1 MRHLHLTAT
10 FARRRAAPPATGAS
24 ALDEGRGYPGAQPDR
39 GATPVCHLSP
49 HTRPRA
55 PGLLRQAGSRLL
67 LLILALALGPLLVA
81 CAGLRPEEPR
91 RAPAGTLRW
100 SLEGVSDI
108 TRLDPARLS
117 GNQENIPIYLIFGGL
132 VRLND
137 RLEVIGDGAERW
149 TVSGDGTV
157 YTFYLRPGL
166 KYGDG
171 SPVVAQH
178 FADALAR
185 TLAPATGTEFAL
197 TFLQNIIG
205 AREVRAGNAASLAGV
220 RALDERTLEVR
231 LDSPRGYFLSQL
243 TYAITYLAP
252 PGAIE
257 AAGAAW
263 LDRAFGTGPFRV
275 VEHLPAQGL
284 VLEGN
289 PHYWA
294 GPPGVE
300 RVEFRLFPNTDAAF
314 SAYQAGEVDVMGS
327 VQAGVPAARLA
338 ETANLPD
345 FQTISTPVARYV
357 GFNNTQPPFDNLYV
371 RQAFAQA
378 VDKERLVARVL
389 EGSATPAWRILPA
402 GFAGTR
408 EPIAPLAF
416 DPVGARAALGLAGY
430 VSGAELPPV
439 TLTYE
444 SGDADL
450 GRVAG
455 ELQRFWRESL
465 GVDVRLDPVPRQTLI
480 DRLDA
485 LVVNPRAPDAMQMYL
500 SVWGADYPDPQ
511 NFLSL
516 QLHSASPYN
525 NGRWTNAR
533 FDALVEEADRM
544 SGRGEQAE
552 RFRLYRDAEQIAIN
566 EVGWLPLYNPLVTL
580 AIRPTVRG
588 LTPTVSPQGIVAVDW
603 TQVRIEEGQ

>member
-1 MRHLHLTAT
+1 MHHSPL
-10 FARRRAAPPATGAS
+10 AS
-24 ALDEGRGYPGAQPDR
+24 
-39 GATPVCHLSP
+39 VFV
-49 HTRPRA
+49 RPRQRG
-55 PGLLRQAGSRLL
+55 PRLL
-67 LLILALALGPLLVA
+67 LLALVLGTLLTGCVALQ
-81 CAGLRPEEPR
+81 PEQPQ
-91 RAPAGTLRW
+91 APAGTLRW
-100 SLEGVSDI
+100 SLEGVGDI
-108 TRLDPARLS
+108 TRLDPARPS
-117 GNQENIPIYLIFGGL
+117 GNQENIPLYLIFGGL

-137 RLEVIGDGAERW
+137 RLEVVGDGAERW
-149 TVSGDGTV
+149 TVSDDGTV
-157 YTFYLRPGL
+157 YTFYLRPNL

-171 SPVVAQH
+171 APVVAQH

-185 TLAPATGTEFAL
+185 TLAPATGTDFAL
-197 TFLQNIIG
+197 TFLQNVIG
-205 AREVRAGNAASLAGV
+205 AREVREGKASSLAGA
-220 RALDERTLEVR
+220 RALDERTLEMR

-257 AAGAAW
+257 AAGAGW
-263 LDRAFGTGPFRV
+263 VGRAFGTGPFRV
-275 VEHLPAQGL
+275 VGHEPGQRL

-294 GPPGVE
+294 GSPGVE
-300 RVEFRLFPNTDAAF
+300 QVEFHFFPNTDAAF

-327 VQAGVPAARLA
+327 VQAGVPAPRLA
-338 ETANLPD
+338 ETVNLPD
-345 FQTISTPVARYV
+345 FQTISAPVARYI
-357 GFNNTQPPFDNLYV
+357 GFNNTRPPFDNLYV

-389 EGSATPAWRILPA
+389 GGSATPAWRILPA

-408 EPIAPLAF
+408 EPVTPLAF

-439 TLTYE
+439 TLAYE

-450 GRVAG
+450 GRVAE

-465 GVDVRLDPVPRQTLI
+465 GVDVDLDPVPRQTLI

-485 LVVNPRAPDAMQMYL
+485 LIVNPRAPDAMQMYL

-525 NGRWTNAR
+525 NGRWQNPR
-533 FDALVEEADRM
+533 FDELVEEADRK
-544 SGRGEQAE
+544 SGQGQQAE

-588 LTPTVSPQGIVAVDW
+588 LKPTVSPQGIVAVDW
-603 TQVRIEEGQ
+603 TQVRIVEGQ

>member
-1 MRHLHLTAT
+1 M
-10 FARRRAAPPATGAS
+10 TGT
-24 ALDEGRGYPGAQPDR
+24 RWR
-39 GATPVCHLSP
+39 PV
-49 HTRPRA
+49 
-55 PGLLRQAGSRLL
+55 RLL
-67 LLILALALGPLLVA
+67 PILALALILGPLLAA
-81 CAGLRPEEPR
+81 CADRPAEVPQ
-91 RAPAGTLRW
+91 APAGTLRW
-100 SLEGVSDI
+100 SLEGVDDI
-108 TRLDPARLS
+108 TRLDPARPG
-117 GNQENIPIYLIFGGL
+117 GNQENIPLYLIFGGL
-132 VRLND
+132 VRLNA

-149 TVSGDGTV
+149 TVSEDGTV
-157 YTFYLRPGL
+157 YTFSLRPDL

-171 SPVVAQH
+171 TPVVAQH

-197 TFLQNIIG
+197 TFLQNVIG
-205 AREVRAGNAASLAGV
+205 ARDVREGKASSLAGA
-220 RALDERTLEVR
+220 RALDERTLEIR

-243 TYAITYLAP
+243 TYAINYLVP

-257 AAGAAW
+257 AAGPAW

-275 VEHLPAQGL
+275 ADHEPGQRLI
-284 VLEGN
+284 LEGN
-289 PHYWA
+289 PYYWA

-300 RVEFRLFPNTDAAF
+300 RVEFRFFPDTDAAF

-327 VQAGVPAARLA
+327 VQAGVPVTRLA
-338 ETANLPD
+338 ETGGRPG
-345 FQTISTPVARYV
+345 FRTISAPVARYV

-378 VDKERLVARVL
+378 VDKDRLVADVL
-389 EGSATPAWRILPA
+389 KGSATPARRILPA
-402 GFAGTR
+402 GFAGAQ
-408 EPIAPLAF
+408 EPVTPLAF

-439 TLTYE
+439 KLTYE

-450 GRVAG
+450 GRVAA
-455 ELQRFWRESL
+455 ELRRFWRESL
-465 GVDVRLDPVPRQTLI
+465 GVDVDLDPVPRQTLI

-485 LVVNPRAPDAMQMYL
+485 LTADPRAPGAMQMYL

-525 NGRWTNAR
+525 NGRWQNLR
-533 FDALVEEADRM
+533 FDELVEEADRM
-544 SGRGEQAE
+544 SGSGEQAE

-580 AIRPTVRG
+580 AIRSTVRG
-588 LTPTVSPQGIVAVDW
+588 LTPTVSPQGIIAEDW
-603 TQVRIEEGQ
+603 TQVRIVEGR